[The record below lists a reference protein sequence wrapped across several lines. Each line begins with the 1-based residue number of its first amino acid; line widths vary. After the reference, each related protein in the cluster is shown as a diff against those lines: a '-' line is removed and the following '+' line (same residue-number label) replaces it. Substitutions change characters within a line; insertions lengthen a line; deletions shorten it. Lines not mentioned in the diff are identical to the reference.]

1 MSCRAIHAKEDG
13 VSLGN
18 DHTTGMT
25 VTTATNNIVTFL
37 LVVLNFKI
45 SVRRV
50 IYMYMF
56 GYMGSTTFFSQI
68 DCLAFIIPE
77 KEKNDSRIFLL
88 LILAV

>member
-45 SVRRV
+45 SEEVLFVQVRV
-50 IYMYMF
+50 VH
-56 GYMGSTTFFSQI
+56 TTFLS
-68 DCLAFIIPE
+68 
-77 KEKNDSRIFLL
+77 NN
-88 LILAV
+88 

>member
-56 GYMGSTTFFSQI
+56 GYIMGSTTFFFSNRLFSI
-68 DCLAFIIPE
+68 YNTRE
-77 KEKNDSRIFLL
+77 RKK
-88 LILAV
+88 

>member
-45 SVRRV
+45 RRG
-50 IYMYMF
+50 IQSIHMYMTVCF
-56 GYMGSTTFFSQI
+56 HMSSTTFLFS
-68 DCLAFIIPE
+68 
-77 KEKNDSRIFLL
+77 N
-88 LILAV
+88 ILFSIHDARERKK

>member
-25 VTTATNNIVTFL
+25 VTAATNNIVTFL

-45 SVRRV
+45 SEEVLFVQVRV
-50 IYMYMF
+50 VH
-56 GYMGSTTFFSQI
+56 TTFLS
-68 DCLAFIIPE
+68 
-77 KEKNDSRIFLL
+77 NN
-88 LILAV
+88 

>member
-45 SVRRV
+45 SVRRGIIIWV
-50 IYMYMF
+50 H
-56 GYMGSTTFFSQI
+56 MGSTTFFFTNRLFSI
-68 DCLAFIIPE
+68 NDARE
-77 KEKNDSRIFLL
+77 K
-88 LILAV
+88 LILVSSCY

>member
-45 SVRRV
+45 SVKV
-50 IYMYMF
+50 HTYITSI
-56 GYMGSTTFFSQI
+56 GLGSTTFFS
-68 DCLAFIIPE
+68 
-77 KEKNDSRIFLL
+77 NT
-88 LILAV
+88 

>member
-45 SVRRV
+45 SVRIGIIC
-50 IYMYMF
+50 IY
-56 GYMGSTTFFSQI
+56 GLAKSGFFL
-68 DCLAFIIPE
+68 DF
-77 KEKNDSRIFLL
+77 
-88 LILAV
+88 

>member
-45 SVRRV
+45 SVRRGIIWV
-50 IYMYMF
+50 H
-56 GYMGSTTFFSQI
+56 MGSTTFFFSNRLFSI
-68 DCLAFIIPE
+68 HDARE
-77 KEKNDSRIFLL
+77 K
-88 LILAV
+88 LILVSSCY

>member
-45 SVRRV
+45 SVRRGIIWV
-50 IYMYMF
+50 Y
-56 GYMGSTTFFSQI
+56 GLADSGFFL
-68 DCLAFIIPE
+68 DF
-77 KEKNDSRIFLL
+77 
-88 LILAV
+88 

>member
-45 SVRRV
+45 SVRRG
-50 IYMYMF
+50 IIWEH
-56 GYMGSTTFFSQI
+56 MGSTTFFLSNRLFSI
-68 DCLAFIIPE
+68 HDARE
-77 KEKNDSRIFLL
+77 N
-88 LILAV
+88 

>member
-45 SVRRV
+45 SVKEEV
-50 IYMYMF
+50 LFGLVNIYFSPNKLY
-56 GYMGSTTFFSQI
+56 GS
-68 DCLAFIIPE
+68 
-77 KEKNDSRIFLL
+77 
-88 LILAV
+88 

>member
-45 SVRRV
+45 SVEV
-50 IYMYMF
+50 CITYLYKF
-56 GYMGSTTFFSQI
+56 G
-68 DCLAFIIPE
+68 
-77 KEKNDSRIFLL
+77 
-88 LILAV
+88 

>member
-45 SVRRV
+45 SVEV
-50 IYMYMF
+50 
-56 GYMGSTTFFSQI
+56 
-68 DCLAFIIPE
+68 
-77 KEKNDSRIFLL
+77 LL
-88 LILAV
+88 VQVWVGI

>member
-45 SVRRV
+45 CKCKKRYYLGIWVV
-50 IYMYMF
+50 QL
-56 GYMGSTTFFSQI
+56 FFSNR
-68 DCLAFIIPE
+68 LFRGHLTL
-77 KEKNDSRIFLL
+77 NDAGFL
-88 LILAV
+88 VS

>member
-45 SVRRV
+45 SVEVYITCICR
-50 IYMYMF
+50 
-56 GYMGSTTFFSQI
+56 FFSQI
-68 DCLAFIIPE
+68 SRLFSIHEA
-77 KEKNDSRIFLL
+77 KKTMDSSSILL
-88 LILAV
+88 LILVV

>member
-37 LVVLNFKI
+37 LVVLNFKVNVEVY
-45 SVRRV
+45 SLLV
-50 IYMYMF
+50 YL
-56 GYMGSTTFFSQI
+56 GLGSTTFFS
-68 DCLAFIIPE
+68 
-77 KEKNDSRIFLL
+77 NT
-88 LILAV
+88 